1 MLSNM
6 ESKPTRSEA
15 ATALR
20 AAEVSRAAIADGVAT
35 PSWFFTSIVVAISV
49 QIATTAVGLGDGP
62 VWVLVAGLA
71 VFAAVAG
78 VQLARF
84 RRCNGVWI
92 GGFASRVVL
101 GTGTAASGSYVIA
114 LAAAAWS
121 ALEEQWWLVALC
133 ALGGGGA
140 YALSGLRWLRGYQAQ
155 PAVRARG
162 ESAAWLALGGAAAL
176 IGLALLMTSAR

>member
-1 MLSNM
+1 M
-6 ESKPTRSEA
+6 ESILTRVQA
-15 ATALR
+15 AAALR
-20 AAEVSRAAIADGVAT
+20 DAEASRAAIADGVAT
-35 PSWFFTSIVVAISV
+35 PSWSFTSIFVAISV

-71 VFAAVAG
+71 FFAAVAG

-84 RRCNGVWI
+84 RRRNGVWL

-101 GTGTAASGSYVIA
+101 GTGTAASSSYVIA

-121 ALEEQWWLVALC
+121 AMEQQWWLVVLC

-140 YALSGLRWLRGYQAQ
+140 YALSGLRWLRGYRSE
-155 PAVRARG
+155 PAARARG

-176 IGLALLMTSAR
+176 TGLALLLISA

>member
-1 MLSNM
+1 MLSSM
-6 ESKPTRSEA
+6 ESKPSRAEA

-20 AAEVSRAAIADGVAT
+20 DAEASRAAIAAGVAP
-35 PSWFFTSIVVAISV
+35 PSWFSTSICVAISV
-49 QIATTAVGLGDGP
+49 QIATTAVGLGDGT
-62 VWVLVAGLA
+62 VWVLAAGLA
-71 VFAAVAG
+71 FFAVVAG

-84 RRCNGVWI
+84 RRRNGVWL

-101 GTGTAASGSYVIA
+101 GTGTAASSSYVIA
-114 LAAAAWS
+114 LGAAAWA

-155 PAVRARG
+155 PAARARG

-176 IGLALLMTSAR
+176 AGLALLLISA